1 MATSDE
7 YDNYLLEGFYMSDTS
22 SSYEINPISEIT
34 ATMMTLQREIQQMRY
49 DLTSNSVFSNY
60 HRFSGFYQESQMA
73 SKFSTCEVCGEIGH
87 MALECQVDVSFFQ
100 EPESKIFY
108 MANYSNQSYNNQFNN
123 IYDTD

>member
-60 HRFSGFYQESQMA
+60 HRFSGFYQESKMA
-73 SKFSTCEVCGEIGH
+73 SKFSTCEVYGEIGH
-87 MALECQVDVSFFQ
+87 TALECQ
-100 EPESKIFY
+100 IIY